1 MGEQGLDSKN
11 WLIPLDRRKEIITHK
26 YNVMKNA
33 VDHLQTFSGGQ
44 SARFLAV
51 LMVVGGWWMSF
62 HARATDSLLISRL
75 KAHVGFLAHDSLEGR
90 QSGSPAERKAAAYII
105 RQFTHSNLQPAGDSG
120 QWTQSFKILVRQA
133 AAPGALL
140 KVGGRVLEQGRH
152 FVVLPGSGSGDVQ
165 ANGVD
170 AGYGIE
176 SDSLNHHDLMDSLTM
191 KQKVWWMRWHA
202 PDGANP
208 HGPYGALSTLERKI
222 AIAEKHG
229 ASALILFPSESGQP
243 WPDTVMDRRTRSGKI
258 PVLSL
263 TEEGVGKLPRRFELN
278 GSSKISIACR
288 VEREYVTASNV
299 AGLMDNGA
307 DRTLVF
313 GAHYDHLGYG
323 EYGSSRHRGE
333 PQIHNGADDNAS
345 GSAGLIELAAHY
357 ARGSDKRFNYLFL
370 AFSGEELGLL
380 GSAYFVRH
388 PAVPLDSVVAMLNMD
403 MIGRLQ
409 DSTMQLGVHGT
420 GTAAEWPALVEGV
433 AAPLCIK
440 SSESGSGSSDHHSF
454 YLQNVPVLHFFTGTH
469 QEYHKPEDD
478 EPLINYPGM
487 AQVLAYMVRVVD
499 GLPEHGRLS
508 FRKTSSADA
517 SASPRFKVTLG
528 IMPNYFY
535 EGEGIK
541 VDGVTENKPAAKAG
555 VLKGDILMQLGDF
568 PLGDMQAYMKALSFQ
583 SKGGS
588 ARLQLLRAGQKV
600 ELQVTF

>member
-1 MGEQGLDSKN
+1 
-11 WLIPLDRRKEIITHK
+11 
-26 YNVMKNA
+26 MK
-33 VDHLQTFSGGQ
+33 VISGKW
-44 SARFLAV
+44 SVCCFV
-51 LMVVGGWWMSF
+51 VIMVVGDWSKNLY
-62 HARATDSLLISRL
+62 AQVSDSLLVDRL

-90 QSGSPAERKAAAYII
+90 QSGSPAERKAAAYLINHF
-105 RQFTHSNLQPAGDSG
+105 RQSNLQPAGDSG
-120 QWTQSFKILVRQA
+120 QWTQSFQILVRQA

-140 KVGGRVLEQGRH
+140 RVGRKVLEQGRH

-165 ANGVD
+165 GKAVD
-170 AGYGIE
+170 AGFGIE
-176 SDSLNHHDLMDSLTM
+176 SDSLNCHDLRDSLKM

-222 AIAEKHG
+222 AAAERHG
-229 ASALILFPSESGQP
+229 ASALILFPSASGEP
-243 WPDTVMDRRTRSGKI
+243 WPDTVMDRRTRTGRI

-263 TEEGVGKLPRRFELN
+263 TEEGVASLPRGFAADKSTR
-278 GSSKISIACR
+278 ISVSCR
-288 VEREYVTASNV
+288 VEKEYVTASNV
-299 AGLMDNGA
+299 AGFLDHGA
-307 DRTLVF
+307 NRTLVF
-313 GAHYDHLGYG
+313 GAHYDHLGFG

-345 GSAGLIELAAHY
+345 GSAGLIELASHY
-357 ARGSDKRFNYLFL
+357 SKGSDKRFNFLFL

-388 PAVPLDSVVAMLNMD
+388 PAIPLDSVVAMLNMD

-409 DSTMQLGVHGT
+409 DSSMQLGVHGT
-420 GTAAEWPALVEGV
+420 GTATEWPAIVEGV
-433 AAPLCIK
+433 AAPLRIK
-440 SSESGSGSSDHHSF
+440 GSESGSGSSDHHSF

-478 EPLINYPGM
+478 EHLINYPGM
-487 AQVLAYMVRVVD
+487 TQVLGYIVRVVD
-499 GLPEHGRLS
+499 ELPSHGRLN
-508 FRKTSSADA
+508 FRKTSSSDA

-528 IMPNYFY
+528 IMPDYFF

-555 VLKGDILMQLGDF
+555 VLKGDILLQLGDF
-568 PLGDMQAYMKALSFQ
+568 PLGDMQAYMKALSYQ

-588 ARLQLLRAGQKV
+588 ARLQLLRAGQKL

>member
-1 MGEQGLDSKN
+1 MKKIVIFSK
-11 WLIPLDRRKEIITHK
+11 RVFTTR
-26 YNVMKNA
+26 
-33 VDHLQTFSGGQ
+33 
-44 SARFLAV
+44 
-51 LMVVGGWWMSF
+51 MVWWFVALVVVQHWGISL
-62 HARATDSLLISRL
+62 HAQVTDSQLGNRL

-105 RQFTHSNLQPAGDSG
+105 QHFAQYNLQPAGDSG
-120 QWTQSFKILVRQA
+120 RWTQSFKILVRQA
-133 AAPGALL
+133 AAPGAVL
-140 KVGGRVLEQGRH
+140 KVGRKVLEQGKH
-152 FVVLPGSGSGDVQ
+152 FVVLPGSGSGE
-165 ANGVD
+165 AHAIGVD

-176 SDSLNHHDLMDSLTM
+176 SDSLNQHDLKDSLTM

-222 AIAEKHG
+222 AMAEKYG
-229 ASALILFPSESGQP
+229 ASALVLFPSRSGEP

-263 TEEGVGKLPRRFELN
+263 TEEGVALMPSGFAEHRSTQVYL
-278 GSSKISIACR
+278 ACS

-299 AGLMDNGA
+299 AGLIDNGA

-345 GSAGLIELAAHY
+345 GTAGLIELAAHY
-357 ARGSDKRFNYLFL
+357 TRQSDKRFNYLFL

-380 GSAYFVRH
+380 GSAYFVRN
-388 PAVPLDSVVAMLNMD
+388 PIVKLDSVVAMLNMD

-420 GTAAEWPALVEGV
+420 GTAAEWPTLVESV
-433 AAPLCIK
+433 SAPLRIK
-440 SSESGSGSSDHHSF
+440 STESGSGSSDHHSF

-478 EPLINYPGM
+478 EHLINYPGM
-487 AQVLAYMVRVVD
+487 VQVLAYMVRVVD
-499 GLPEHGRLS
+499 GLPGHGRLN
-508 FRKTSSADA
+508 FRKTSSTDA

-528 IMPNYFY
+528 IMPDYFY

-541 VDGVTENKPAAKAG
+541 VDGVTENKPASKAG
-555 VLKGDILMQLGDF
+555 VLQGDILLQLGDF
-568 PLGDMQAYMKALSFQ
+568 PLGDMQAYMKALSYQ
-583 SKGGS
+583 SKGTS
-588 ARLQLLRAGQKV
+588 AKLQLLRAGQKV
-600 ELQVTF
+600 EIQVTF